1 MTIKNSYI
9 VPKETI
15 IKALAD
21 PCTDR
26 LKDFYSVGPIQR
38 ANIETFADLVVEFSK
53 PYVDRSAAVNLARNI
68 LDGADITN
76 KGLLALC
83 NAVLDMD
90 KALQ

>member
-15 IKALAD
+15 LKALED
-21 PCTDR
+21 PCADR

-38 ANIETFADLVVEFSK
+38 ANLETFADLVVEFSK
-53 PYVDRSAAVNLARNI
+53 PYVDHSDVVNLAQNI
-68 LDGADITN
+68 IDGADISN

-83 NAVLDMD
+83 NAVLQMD
-90 KALQ
+90 KALR